1 MKKTAII
8 IILMVL
14 IAPVVALPGE
24 ESQVSVKSLDQT
36 GSLNLQNQQTEIQN
50 QAQIH
55 TQKLN
60 HTEIKSQPEIQI
72 QKLNQNQ
79 SQINVKVKDK
89 SQVLL
94 QAGKPAVSP
103 GQTTVSMITTAPIRA
118 QNQARNVSE
127 LKYIVQERRQKL
139 QLNTSEPQHQHS
151 RNTVALAVHTFL
163 AAGNLTG
170 GIGPQIS
177 LIAQD
182 FNNSVKVTV
191 PAEEKIQSRSG
202 LTRFFFG
209 GDSSAAAEIVMQ
221 VDQNREMIR
230 EMNLLINSTDC
241 DYEVREILREQVQNL
256 QQEQN
261 RLQVLAKQELHDKG
275 IFGGLFG

>member
-8 IILMVL
+8 IITIMLMVL
-14 IAPVVALPGE
+14 IAPVVAAAGE
-24 ESQVSVKSLDQT
+24 GSELSVKSQYQT
-36 GSLNLQNQQTEIQN
+36 GSLHLQNQTGIHK

-55 TQKLN
+55 I
-60 HTEIKSQPEIQI
+60 H
-72 QKLNQNQ
+72 KLNQ
-79 SQINVKVKDK
+79 SQAKDQ

-94 QAGKPAVSP
+94 QAGKPAVSSGHGT
-103 GQTTVSMITTAPIRA
+103 GQGSVSMITTVPLHV

-127 LKYIVQERRQKL
+127 LKCIVQEKQQNL
-139 QLNTSEPQHQHS
+139 LLHTGEPQYLHS

-163 AAGNLTG
+163 AADNRNLTG

-177 LIAQD
+177 LIAQE
-182 FNNSVKVTV
+182 FNNSVKITV
-191 PAEEKIQSRSG
+191 PAEEMIQSRSG

-230 EMNLLINSTDC
+230 EMDLLINSTDC
-241 DYEVREILREQVQNL
+241 DYEVREILQGQVQNL
-256 QQEQN
+256 RQEQD
-261 RLQVLAKQELHDKG
+261 RLQILAEQESRDKG
-275 IFGGLFG
+275 IFGGLFE